1 MIKNQLFLKKPW
13 TFTVMTAVGA
23 LFGILYANNSGLTF
37 SLAANAAMFIAIV
50 AVFNTLFFLSL
61 RRTRNQTPPK
71 S

>member
-13 TFTVMTAVGA
+13 SFTVMTVVGVF
-23 LFGILYANNSGLTF
+23 FGLVYANNSGLTF
-37 SLAANAAMFIAIV
+37 SFVANAAIFLAIV
-50 AVFNTLFFLSL
+50 AVFNTLFFLAL